1 MNLKKI
7 VLLGLLG
14 AACVGAQAPAP
25 QKEKV
30 AVSQQPGDMELGLFT
45 GAVIPPNGGS
55 ASAGGGANFAYAV
68 NTYIYPYF
76 EFSALPGALNSS
88 VTAANTKFVTSGNL
102 ADFHGG
108 LHLRIPVNPRF
119 VPYGVF
125 AVGGFRSFSGTIDQF
140 NTTTGNKVIST
151 PIPSSGSFLFNYGGG
166 IRYYI
171 TDKIGVRFE
180 TTAYGPTGKFGGTP
194 VRVMGGVFF
203 QFKKK

>member
-14 AACVGAQAPAP
+14 AACVGAQAP

-55 ASAGGGANFAYAV
+55 ASVGGGVNFAYAV
-68 NTYIYPYF
+68 NTYIYPYV
-76 EFSALPGALNSS
+76 EFSALPGLLNSE
-88 VTAANTKFVTSGNL
+88 VTAGTSKFVTTGNI

-108 LHLRIPVNPRF
+108 VHIRIPVTPRF
-119 VPYGVF
+119 VPYGVI
-125 AVGGFRSFSGTIDQF
+125 AVGGFRSFSGTSDLY
-140 NTTTGNKVIST
+140 NTTTGNKVTST
-151 PIPSSGSFLFNYGGG
+151 PIPSSGSFLVNYGGG
-166 IRYYI
+166 IRFYI
-171 TDKIGVRFE
+171 TNQFGVRFE
-180 TTAYGPTGKFGGTP
+180 TTAYGPTSKFGGTP
-194 VRVMGGVFF
+194 VRAMGGVFF